1 MTFVCPTLLVGKKTT
16 KQVDDSLN
24 FEEQILEAAKAI
36 AAATSAL
43 VKVATATQRELAAQ
57 GRISATDNIDKD
69 SVWSEGLVSAARMV
83 AAATSTLCEAANA
96 AVQVLYISVLIIVQ
110 HTIIPYMV
118 FVNFLIVTWCS
129 NIVSPIRVMQVRKNL
144 LQAQKLSQT
153 QQHSSF

>member
-1 MTFVCPTLLVGKKTT
+1 MTFVYPTLLVGKKTT

-118 FVNFLIVTWCS
+118 FTQLYHIWYSLI
-129 NIVSPIRVMQVRKNL
+129 
-144 LQAQKLSQT
+144 
-153 QQHSSF
+153 F